1 MATNYPQGINQRHGT
16 ARGNRHASWWRLGIL
31 ALILAVALLGFLGG
45 APAPTLRA
53 ANTAASLAVTS
64 PDRLRNGMFF
74 ETRISAVARRPIA
87 DAVIAV
93 PAAMWRDITVNTM
106 IPTPA
111 EEEFVAGEFRFHF
124 GPLGAGERLGLKIDG
139 QMNPPRF
146 SSSAGRIRLID
157 GEAEIVALP
166 VTLKVIP

>member
-1 MATNYPQGINQRHGT
+1 MATYPQGIEERHGT
-16 ARGNRHASWWRLGIL
+16 AQGNRHASWWRLGIL
-31 ALILAVALLGFLGG
+31 ASIIAVALFGFFGG
-45 APAPTLRA
+45 APAPTVRA
-53 ANTAASLAVTS
+53 ASVGANLAVSS

-93 PAAMWRDITVNTM
+93 PAAMWRDMTINSM
-106 IPTPA
+106 IPAPV

-139 QMNPPRF
+139 QVNPPRY
-146 SSSAGRIRLID
+146 SSSAGRIRLLD
-157 GEAEIVALP
+157 GEVEVVALP